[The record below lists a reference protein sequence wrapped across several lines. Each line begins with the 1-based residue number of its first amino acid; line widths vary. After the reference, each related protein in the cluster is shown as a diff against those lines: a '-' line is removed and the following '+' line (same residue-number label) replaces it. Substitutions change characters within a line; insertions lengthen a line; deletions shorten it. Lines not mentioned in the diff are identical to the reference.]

1 MAQDIEERAP
11 WRSALTPSRTTHT
24 LLRGAGTKVRHYAL
38 SMPEA
43 CGLRRI
49 ASFGGAVGLGE
60 IEERMKPL
68 PHLSR
73 QGLRAG
79 RA

>member
-1 MAQDIEERAP
+1 VALG
-11 WRSALTPSRTTHT
+11 LTPSRTTHT

-38 SMPEA
+38 SLCQKPA
-43 CGLRRI
+43 DLRRI

-60 IEERMKPL
+60 MEERMKPL

-73 QGLRAG
+73 QGL
-79 RA
+79 